1 MARRHDPEHAM
12 TIRAS
17 AITRTAMLIGIVLAA
32 LVAGSATIHVAV
44 AKDDKSECKHSQ
56 DCALQALKSG
66 EIRPLTDVLAV
77 ARDKLP
83 GEIIKVELDR
93 DDGVWVYEIKVLTDS
108 GKRRE
113 IEINAQTLAVIK
125 ID

>member
-1 MARRHDPEHAM
+1 M
-12 TIRAS
+12 TTRAS
-17 AITRTAMLIGIVLAA
+17 VIIRNALLTGGVLTALI
-32 LVAGSATIHVAV
+32 AGGATMPLAV
-44 AKDDKSECKHSQ
+44 AKDDKPECKRSQ

-83 GEIIKVELDR
+83 GEVVKVELDR
-93 DDGVWVYEIKVLTDS
+93 DDGIWVYEIKVLTES

>member
-1 MARRHDPEHAM
+1 M
-12 TIRAS
+12 TMRAS
-17 AITRTAMLIGIVLAA
+17 IITRNVLLIASVLAA
-32 LVAGSATIHVAV
+32 LIAGSGNMHVAV
-44 AKDDKSECKHSQ
+44 AKDDKSNCKKEQ
-56 DCALQALKSG
+56 DCALQALKRG

-77 ARDKLP
+77 AREKLP
-83 GEIIKVELDR
+83 GEVIKVELDR
-93 DDGVWVYEIKVLTDS
+93 DDGVWVYEIKVLTSS

>member
-1 MARRHDPEHAM
+1 MIVRTNIVTRH
-12 TIRAS
+12 
-17 AITRTAMLIGIVLAA
+17 AMLIGTVLTA
-32 LVAGSATIHVAV
+32 LVIGSASMHVAT
-44 AKDDKSECKHSQ
+44 AKDDKSNCKREQ

-66 EIRPLTDVLAV
+66 EIRPLTEVLAV

-83 GEIIKVELDR
+83 GEVIKVELDR

-113 IEINAQTLAVIK
+113 IEINAQTLTVIK

>member
-1 MARRHDPEHAM
+1 MRLSSEPLLNRRARVIMRN
-12 TIRAS
+12 
-17 AITRTAMLIGIVLAA
+17 AILICFS
-32 LVAGSATIHVAV
+32 LVALIAGGATMPVAL
-44 AKDDKSECKHSQ
+44 AKDDKSECKRSQ

-83 GEIIKVELDR
+83 GEVIKVELDR
-93 DDGVWVYEIKVLTDS
+93 DDGVWVYEIKVLTSS

>member
-1 MARRHDPEHAM
+1 M
-12 TIRAS
+12 TMRAS
-17 AITRTAMLIGIVLAA
+17 LFSRNALAIGCVLAA
-32 LVAGSATIHVAV
+32 LLAVGGNTYVAV
-44 AKDDKSECKHSQ
+44 AKDDKSNCKKEQ

-77 ARDKLP
+77 AREKLP
-83 GEIIKVELDR
+83 GEVIKVELDR
-93 DDGVWVYEIKVLTDS
+93 DDGVWVYEIKVLTES

>member
-1 MARRHDPEHAM
+1 MRFDPEHAM
-12 TIRAS
+12 TTRAS
-17 AITRTAMLIGIVLAA
+17 VIIRNALLTGSVLTALI
-32 LVAGSATIHVAV
+32 AGGATMPLAV
-44 AKDDKSECKHSQ
+44 AKDDKSECKRSQ

-83 GEIIKVELDR
+83 GEVVKVELDR
-93 DDGVWVYEIKVLTDS
+93 DDGIWVYEIKVLTES

>member
-1 MARRHDPEHAM
+1 MILRIDSVTR
-12 TIRAS
+12 S
-17 AITRTAMLIGIVLAA
+17 AILIGTMLTA
-32 LVAGSATIHVAV
+32 LVIGSASMHVAV
-44 AKDDKSECKHSQ
+44 AKDDKSNCKREQ

-66 EIRPLTDVLAV
+66 EIRPLTEVLAV

>member
-1 MARRHDPEHAM
+1 M
-12 TIRAS
+12 TMRAS
-17 AITRTAMLIGIVLAA
+17 LFTRNALAIGGLLAA
-32 LVAGSATIHVAV
+32 LVAGSGNTPVAV
-44 AKDDKSECKHSQ
+44 AKDDKSNCKKEQ

-77 ARDKLP
+77 AREKLP

-93 DDGVWVYEIKVLTDS
+93 DDGVWVYEIKVLTES